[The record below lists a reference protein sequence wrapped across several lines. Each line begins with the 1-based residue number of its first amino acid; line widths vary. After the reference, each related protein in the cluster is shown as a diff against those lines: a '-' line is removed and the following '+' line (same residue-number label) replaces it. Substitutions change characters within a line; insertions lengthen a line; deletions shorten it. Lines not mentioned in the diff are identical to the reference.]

1 MWYKAIWDSVYNIVN
16 SLIATTKLTAVY
28 NYDAKGSETYPY
40 AIITTKDGTEN
51 MLDTSTNYSEFN
63 FIIRVVNINKNVSTM
78 EDVMRQ
84 LCDDIMTELRKGV
97 NKTLSGT
104 VDYFLPTSI
113 SWGWADGQEPTRV
126 FEINVEVKKI
136 FDMN

>member
-1 MWYKAIWDSVYNIVN
+1 M
-16 SLIATTKLTAVY
+16 Y